1 MPRVVLK
8 IEDVEH
14 QYGDKSTL
22 RGVSLE
28 LKDGMIACL
37 LGPSGCGKT
46 TLLRCVAGF
55 EVLKRGS
62 ITLNQR
68 CVSSPENFIPPEQRR
83 VGVVFQDYALFPHM
97 TVAQNIGFGI
107 RQLPEAQRK
116 LKVQNLLHSVA
127 LEAYRDR
134 YPGELSG
141 GQQQR
146 VALARA
152 LAPEPELL
160 LLDEPFSNLD
170 PALRDRMKHELKV
183 LLQYF
188 GVTAL
193 IVTHNQDEAFD
204 MADEIGVMSQGQ
216 IIQWGSAYDL
226 YHRPKTRTV
235 AEFLGMGAFLPA
247 EVNDQGCLIS
257 ELGELVC
264 TDDIK
269 PLHGNKVV
277 VLLRPDD
284 IVHDDSASMRAL
296 VRRVAFR
303 GMYRVY
309 HLGLKSG
316 CEIHCFTSSHHEVH
330 AVGTEIGIRLD
341 LKHAVILVDDV
352 SLVEETSLRPL
363 PWSPMLDKI

>member
-1 MPRVVLK
+1 VSRIVLTVDQVV
-8 IEDVEH
+8 H
-14 QYGDKSTL
+14 RYGEQSTL
-22 RGVSLE
+22 QGVSLSLE
-28 LKDGMIACL
+28 EGKIGCL

-46 TLLRCVAGF
+46 TLLRCIAGF
-55 EVLKRGS
+55 ELVEEGS
-62 ITLNQR
+62 IVVNQR
-68 CVSSPENFIPPEQRR
+68 LVSSVTTYVPPERR
-83 VGVVFQDYALFPHM
+83 RIGVVFQDYALFPHM
-97 TVAQNIGFGI
+97 TVAQNIEFGI
-107 RQLPEAQRK
+107 RHLAEQERREKVRK
-116 LKVQNLLHSVA
+116 LLHSVA
-127 LEAYRDR
+127 LDAFRLR

-152 LAPEPELL
+152 LAPEPDLL

-183 LLQYF
+183 LLQHF

-204 MADEIGVMSQGQ
+204 MADEIGVMAHGR

-226 YHRPKTRTV
+226 YHRPTSRTV

-247 EVNDQGCLIS
+247 DITDDGCLVS

-264 TDDIK
+264 TEDIK
-269 PLHGNKVV
+269 HLRGQTVT

-284 IVHDDSASMRAL
+284 IVHDDGASFRAI

-309 HLGLKSG
+309 HLGLPSG
-316 CEIHCFTSSHHEVH
+316 AEIHCFTSSHHEVH
-330 AVGTEIGIRLD
+330 EVGSEIGIRLD
-341 LKHAVILVDDV
+341 LKHAVILLNEF
-352 SLVEETSLRPL
+352 SLVEETDQQHL
-363 PWSPMLDKI
+363 PPTTLQNGS

>member
-1 MPRVVLK
+1 MARVVLK

-46 TLLRCVAGF
+46 TLLRCIAGF
-55 EVLKRGS
+55 ELLSGGRISLGE
-62 ITLNQR
+62 R
-68 CVSSPENFIPPEQRR
+68 CVSSREDFVPPEKRR
-83 VGVVFQDYALFPHM
+83 VGVVFQDYALFPHL
-97 TVAQNIGFGI
+97 TVAENIAFGI
-107 RQLPEAQRK
+107 RKLPESQRRS
-116 LKVQNLLHSVA
+116 KVQSLLHSVA

-247 EVNDQGCLIS
+247 EVNDEGCLIS

-269 PLHGNKVV
+269 SLHDKKVT

-284 IVHDDSASMRAL
+284 IVHDDSASFRAV
-296 VRRVAFR
+296 VRRIAFR
-303 GMYRVY
+303 GMYRIY

-316 CEIHCFTSSHHEVH
+316 SEIHCFTSSHHEVH
-330 AVGTEIGIRLD
+330 AVGSEIGIRLD
-341 LKHAVILVDDV
+341 LKHAVILLDDV
-352 SLVEETSLRPL
+352 SVVEETEALPL
-363 PWSPMLDKI
+363 PWNPLHGKI